1 MMSQSNQP
9 TPCILTVYYQPH
21 TSPSGTPPVFTNSL
35 QLPEYIMFFMKVY
48 VDINSLLENNS
59 GQRGKR
65 TVKKQKEKDQKRD
78 KHVFIKPLEN
88 CD

>member
-1 MMSQSNQP
+1 
-9 TPCILTVYYQPH
+9 
-21 TSPSGTPPVFTNSL
+21 
-35 QLPEYIMFFMKVY
+35 MFFMKVY

-65 TVKKQKEKDQKRD
+65 IVKKQKDQKRD
-78 KHVFIKPLEN
+78 KHIFIKPLEN

>member
-1 MMSQSNQP
+1 
-9 TPCILTVYYQPH
+9 
-21 TSPSGTPPVFTNSL
+21 
-35 QLPEYIMFFMKVY
+35 MFFMKVY

-65 TVKKQKEKDQKRD
+65 TVKKQNEKDQKRD
-78 KHVFIKPLEN
+78 KHIFIKPLEN